1 MILVV
6 NVAEADGCLWGEVI
20 EVIVNT
26 SKTKNAG
33 YHFETTNF
41 EGISGCP

>member
-6 NVAEADGCLWGEVI
+6 NVAEADGCLWG